1 MRDFILGTCIR
12 PENPFDQP
20 NPKECEMTTT
30 ITICDTC
37 KREDW
42 DAKAQGI
49 TDGEALAELIEAE
62 ASATDSAIVTR
73 RFSCLMGCTRACNV
87 TIQAEG
93 KLNYTLGEFT
103 PTENSAKGIVAYA
116 VLHENS
122 DSGQVPYREW
132 PEAIKGHFTT
142 RHPPLAEPT

>member
-1 MRDFILGTCIR
+1 
-12 PENPFDQP
+12 
-20 NPKECEMTTT
+20 MTTT

-42 DAKAQGI
+42 DAEVDAL
-49 TDGEALAELIEAE
+49 TDGEALAELVESAAE
-62 ASATDSAIVTR
+62 GKVETR

-103 PTENSAKGIVAYA
+103 ADNASAEAIVAYA
-116 VLHENS
+116 CLHADS
-122 DSGQVPYREW
+122 KSGQVPYREW

-142 RHPPLAEPT
+142 RHPPLPVSK